1 MTPDAM
7 GTPTPR
13 APRFDL
19 RVPVRYRAFGG
30 DDWHAGSTEN
40 MSRTGLLFR
49 ADRLLPVSTSI
60 EMLVTLPIGP
70 GGSEIRCRGRV
81 VRAVPSAAPDS
92 LPAVAATI
100 ATYSFLSDS
109 GSPA

>member
-1 MTPDAM
+1 MS
-7 GTPTPR
+7 TPR
-13 APRFDL
+13 PRAQRFDL

-30 DDWHAGSTEN
+30 DDWHEGSTEN

-49 ADRLLPVSTSI
+49 TDRLLPVSTSI
-60 EMLVTLPIGP
+60 EMLVALPIGP
-70 GGSEIRCRGRV
+70 GGAEIRCRGRV
-81 VRAVPSAAPDS
+81 VRTLPSAAPDS

-100 ATYSFLSDS
+100 STYRFLSGS

>member
-1 MTPDAM
+1 MTLGLARAEPGASILCATVCGAADTMTADAM

-19 RVPVRYRAFGG
+19 RVPVRYRASGG

-49 ADRLLPVSTSI
+49 ADRLLPVSTPI
-60 EMLVTLPIGP
+60 EMLVTLPM
-70 GGSEIRCRGRV
+70 RAGRV
-81 VRAVPSAAPDS
+81 
-92 LPAVAATI
+92 
-100 ATYSFLSDS
+100 
-109 GSPA
+109 

>member
-1 MTPDAM
+1 MS
-7 GTPTPR
+7 TPR
-13 APRFDL
+13 PRATRFDL

-30 DDWHAGSTEN
+30 DDWHAGSSEN

-49 ADRLLPVSTSI
+49 ADRLLPVSTRI
-60 EMLVTLPIGP
+60 EVLVTLPIGP

-92 LPAVAATI
+92 LPALATTI
-100 ATYSFLSDS
+100 FTYQFLRGSDS
-109 GSPA
+109 PA

>member
-1 MTPDAM
+1 MSTP
-7 GTPTPR
+7 PPR

-30 DDWHAGSTEN
+30 DDWHEGSSEN

-49 ADRLLPVSTSI
+49 ADCLLPVSTRI

-81 VRAVPSAAPDS
+81 VRTLPSASPDS
-92 LPAVAATI
+92 LPALATTI
-100 ATYSFLSDS
+100 SAHHFLRGS

>member
-1 MTPDAM
+1 M
-7 GTPTPR
+7 
-13 APRFDL
+13 
-19 RVPVRYRAFGG
+19 PVRYRAFGG
-30 DDWHAGSTEN
+30 DDWHEGSTEN

-49 ADRLLPVSTSI
+49 ADRLLPLSTPI

-92 LPAVAATI
+92 LPALATTI
-100 ATYSFLSDS
+100 SAYHFLRSS